1 MRFVHPLRA
10 FTPMSL
16 RDQISQDMKSAMR
29 DKDEARL
36 SSIRMLWAAIQR
48 REVDERIS
56 LDDTQVL
63 AVIEKLVKQGRE
75 AAEQYLKGG
84 RQDLADKEAR
94 EIALWQTY
102 LPQQLTEAEIEK
114 LIAEAVAATGAAA
127 PKDMGKVMAA
137 LKPKLQGRA
146 DMGKVGGKVKA
157 KLG

>member
-1 MRFVHPLRA
+1 
-10 FTPMSL
+10 MSL
-16 RDQISQDMKSAMR
+16 KEKIKDDIKQAQRAR
-29 DKDEARL
+29 DEARL
-36 SSIRMLWAAIQR
+36 GTLRLLAAAIQR

-75 AAEQYLKGG
+75 ATEQYLKGG

-102 LPQQLTEAEIEK
+102 LPQQLTEAEIEQ

>member
-1 MRFVHPLRA
+1 
-10 FTPMSL
+10 MSL
-16 RDQISQDMKSAMR
+16 KEKIKDDIKQAQRAR
-29 DKDEARL
+29 DEARL
-36 SSIRMLWAAIQR
+36 GTLRLLAAAIQR

-157 KLG
+157 RLG